1 MPVIELLASQKTK
14 KWATAAHFRNPANP
28 GRENVGV

>member
-1 MPVIELLASQKTK
+1 MPVMASK
-14 KWATAAHFRNPANP
+14 KEKVGDAAHFRNPAFP